1 LQAKD
6 GHSIFLDAFS
16 VSEPMDC
23 GKNGVCSL
31 KADGSDGYLCQCVG
45 NGFVGHDATDKQVE
59 CVNVTTLGKDEA
71 LAETMDVVQE
81 KVTALETNG
90 NAMAQEVGAIRG
102 ALNANEASVE
112 SLESTTE
119 QLVEQ
124 DSAFAKDATVTSA
137 RIEGLQTDIV
147 ALQAGM
153 AAMQLQLDAA
163 LVANVKLVTALKAA
177 TFSVPSVAT
186 DPFADTGFAA
196 EINADAG
203 GMDFVLQKDRHA
215 TVNGEPLLTA
225 AEVQSMIQ
233 GAVTEALNTV
243 ADTI

>member
-1 LQAKD
+1 
-6 GHSIFLDAFS
+6 
-16 VSEPMDC
+16 MDC

-90 NAMAQEVGAIRG
+90 N